1 MSSNNITSYVHKGK
15 KIAIKEIE
23 NQIYDKPNYEYSYT
37 KFIHL
42 LQLKKTTD
50 K

>member
-1 MSSNNITSYVHKGK
+1 MSSNNITSYVHKAK
-15 KIAIKEIE
+15 RVM
-23 NQIYDKPNYEYSYT
+23 YDKLRYEYSYT